1 MADLKL
7 GTQIGGNLVWHQG
20 ILELNPVDDKLNYRD
35 QEIMTTRGYQT
46 MLGSIKFG
54 TPNDVYDIESMS
66 DGPGSVKRYL
76 RKMRSGAA
84 STIWHE
90 TINDRFYT
98 ISTGV
103 TDTAPQFVLFN
114 GDSATFQYPVY
125 TNSPQS
131 SLANSFARKDYV
143 DAVDARNVAKAG
155 DTMTGDLIFN
165 GSNLKIRIGEIAA
178 NAPSWDAAG
187 NSTMMKV
194 GAYDV
199 GKGGDLLMIRSAG
212 AGVQNRTSG
221 FDIRTTR
228 NISNTTLYVG
238 DDKVYHEGFRPTPGD
253 LNAYTKSEVDEK
265 SWIRVKDERESMIAP
280 NALQS
285 KTISAYFTNKSDV
298 STSWVSGFVVN
309 GWESAYSAWSLFSG
323 ARSDTDDRR
332 LWFKRG
338 RSEWL
343 PSSRIYHEDD
353 KPTNDELN
361 LVSRAGDNM
370 TGILNMKVP
379 DSMGYGKY
387 SIKLNNGSIGGINQL
402 VFGDPSDTQSEG
414 IAWPKTG
421 KNDSSAMNADYD
433 MLWAIDGSL
442 RFNGKET
449 YGEWNKPNHNDVGAA
464 QRVKS
469 NVTST
474 AVTYTRICAMTAN
487 ICSDGNGACFLL
499 SGGNNF
505 GNNSVPMYNV
515 SFNTRT
521 YSGTGAHTDNMVRIT
536 LLQESISEARFYAIT
551 VGSTVE
557 LWMQRPIYSGEMSIT
572 VLNDWGLTVHMNTAS
587 ALPAGDKTEYEVAR
601 VYTSMQKPTNND
613 LNLVSR
619 AGDTM
624 TGALTI
630 KHSYPSINFI
640 ESDAVGGEKAFIL
653 VADGGGIRL
662 QEDSSR
668 YVWHYSKTQDS
679 IQLYKPEVTAEGMGT
694 KATSL
699 ATKAYVDTKVGT
711 AVQSVTAT
719 GAVKS
724 TGGINPVISLINA
737 TNSAD
742 GAMSAADKA
751 KLDGLPSAAV
761 NKTGDD
767 MTGNLTF
774 TNDSQLIWSRNT
786 DWAKIGFKNDSDA
799 DTDSYM
805 WFETGDNKN
814 EYFKFRM
821 HNTTGPKHE
830 VLDIKLEGSTFSHD
844 VILKARESNA
854 VKLTNAQT
862 EYTGNT
868 GVERIIGGITS
879 QWYKDNLVFGH
890 VRSTGEPSA
899 GFGIRLNDN
908 YLMRVTPDRRL
919 ATGALVGDSYVAVAK
934 NDRMLAMEVDTTTK
948 VPYISVD
955 VTYQAIRF
963 ENDRAITMPAGALNV
978 ASNVSSGGD
987 VFAKSNVNVTGQEI
1001 SFADGGS
1008 NAGNTGITTV
1018 RFIEMLT
1025 EKGAFKTVYWCGK
1038 ASWHYAGNNVLTDT
1052 GYGNIHLA
1060 GCIVEVIGTA
1070 EYMIRITTPT
1080 ITGTS
1085 LTGAQ
1090 NNASKEFI
1098 YVNHGSAYAPGW
1110 RRGINSLDVRDLNS
1124 DKSAGDPRNT
1134 IPYIKGDGVMEIST
1148 FIDMHRKDSTA
1159 DFDTRLECGS
1169 AKQLLVTNSNGTL
1182 ELGAQNTSYA
1192 HIYTDRPSFYMNKGL
1207 TALGALNITGN
1218 MNINNGAPTII
1229 LQDTDH
1235 MGAFLHNN
1243 GNLFYILRSPSANN
1257 GTFDSGPNGIHPMTL
1272 NLADGDVQF
1281 SRNGSFNDVQI
1292 RSDIRLKSNLI
1303 DIKGALDKVCSLTG
1317 KTFDKFGCDKREAGI
1332 IAQDLQKVLPE
1343 AVGSF
1348 KNTAGEEYLTVSN
1361 SGVNALLVE
1370 AIKELRVELNELKS
1384 KLN

>member
-54 TPNDVYDIESMS
+54 TTNDVYDIESMNNT
-66 DGPGSVKRYL
+66 DAGAGTKRYL
-76 RKMRSGAA
+76 RKMRSGSSA
-84 STIWHE
+84 TIWHE
-90 TINDRFYT
+90 TILDNVYT
-98 ISTGV
+98 ISTGI
-103 TDTAPQFVLFN
+103 TDAAPQFTITN
-114 GDSATFQYPVY
+114 GNSATFQFPVL

-131 SLANSFARKDYV
+131 GAANSFARKDYV

-155 DTMTGDLIFN
+155 DTMTGTLTVPKIVDNNTNIGKDILNYIKLSNVNQWAGPVGQSRFVTPDSVGSPAGNKGGYWNVLSRRDYAGGYAGIFIPYGN
-165 GSNLKIRIGEIAA
+165 SENKNYIGTQELGT
-178 NAPSWDAAG
+178 NAPIWAEIYT
-187 NSTMMKV
+187 NLNK
-194 GAYDV
+194 
-199 GKGGDLLMIRSAG
+199 
-212 AGVQNRTSG
+212 
-221 FDIRTTR
+221 
-228 NISNTTLYVG
+228 
-238 DDKVYHEGFRPTPGD
+238 PTPGD
-253 LNAYTKSEVDEK
+253 LNAYTKAEVDAK
-265 SWIRVKDERESMIAP
+265 HWIGVKDEREAMIQP
-280 NALQS
+280 SALDAR
-285 KTISAYFTNKSDV
+285 TISAYFTNKSDV
-298 STSWVSGFVVN
+298 STNWVSGFTVK
-309 GWESAYSAWSLFSG
+309 GWDTTYASWSIFSSS
-323 ARSDTDDRR
+323 RSDTDDKR
-332 LWFKRG
+332 LWFKHG
-338 RSEWL
+338 RTDWA
-343 PSSRIYHEDD
+343 PSSRIYHEND
-353 KPTNDELN
+353 KPTNVELN
-361 LVSRAGDNM
+361 LVSRAGDEM
-370 TGILNMKVP
+370 TGLLNMKVS
-379 DSMGYGKY
+379 DSIGYGKY

-421 KNDSSAMNADYD
+421 KNDTSTTNADYD
-433 MLWAIDGSL
+433 MLWALDGAL
-442 RFNGKET
+442 KFNGKET
-449 YGEWNKPNHNDVGAA
+449 YGEWNKPSNNDLNLVSRSGDIIKGELEIQNAPLTLTNGMLYVNNGNTKRVIKRIGVQTDAKAMLILITPKYVGKALPKRGFVG
-464 QRVKS
+464 RV
-469 NVTST
+469 TFERGATGST
-474 AVTYTRICAMTAN
+474 LQANYVDISAVTAYTATDAQIHYE
-487 ICSDGNGACFLL
+487 
-499 SGGNNF
+499 SGGTP
-505 GNNSVPMYNV
+505 VKLVYH
-515 SFNTRT
+515 T
-521 YSGTGAHTDNMVRIT
+521 HTDGIEYLALYRGVVSAATIYIDGYVYG
-536 LLQESISEARFYAIT
+536 EEPVVISDATGLTFKDLETRAR
-551 VGSTVE
+551 
-557 LWMQRPIYSGEMSIT
+557 IYSSD
-572 VLNDWGLTVHMNTAS
+572 N
-587 ALPAGDKTEYEVAR
+587 
-601 VYTSMQKPTNND
+601 KPTNVD

-619 AGDTM
+619 AGDTI
-624 TGALTI
+624 TGDLIATNI
-630 KHSYPSINFI
+630 YSS
-640 ESDAVGGEKAFIL
+640 V
-653 VADGGGIRL
+653 L
-662 QEDSSR
+662 QSTRGDSFAR
-668 YVWHYSKTQDS
+668 KD
-679 IQLYKPEVTAEGMGT
+679 
-694 KATSL
+694 
-699 ATKAYVDTKVGT
+699 YVDTKVGT

-761 NKTGDD
+761 NKTGDT

-774 TNDSQLIWSRNT
+774 TNNSELVWSRNT
-786 DWAKIGFKNDSDA
+786 DWAKIGFKNDSDS

-805 WFETGDNKN
+805 WFEAGDNKN
-814 EYFKFRM
+814 EYFKFQM

-830 VLDIKLEGSTFSHD
+830 VLDIKLEGSTFAHD

-854 VKLTNAQT
+854 VKLTNATT

-908 YLMRVTPDRRL
+908 YLMRVTPDRTL
-919 ATGALVGDSYVAVAK
+919 VSGALVGDSYVAVHK
-934 NDRMLAMEVDTTTK
+934 QGKVLAMEVDTTAK
-948 VPYISVD
+948 IPYISVD
-955 VTYQAIRF
+955 GVYQAIRF

-1008 NAGNTGITTV
+1008 NAGNTGITTA
-1018 RFIEMLT
+1018 RFIAMLT

-1038 ASWHYAGNNVLTDT
+1038 VTWDYAGNNVLTDT

-1060 GCIVEVIGTA
+1060 GCVVEVIGKA
-1070 EYMIRITTPT
+1070 QYMIRIITPT
-1080 ITGTS
+1080 TTGST
-1085 LTGAQ
+1085 LLPNPY
-1090 NNASKEFI
+1090 NNARGQFI
-1098 YVNHGSAYAPGW
+1098 YVNHGAAYQPGW
-1110 RRGINSLDVRDLNS
+1110 RRQLNDHEVNYGQAGTKAGILG
-1124 DKSAGDPRNT
+1124 K
-1134 IPYIKGDGVMEIST
+1134 IPFVGNNGVMEIGQY
-1148 FIDMHRKDSTA
+1148 IDFHHNEIA
-1159 DFDTRLECGS
+1159 EEDFTTRLSVGGS
-1169 AKQLLVTNSNGTL
+1169 KQLQIISTNGSIDI
-1182 ELGAQNTSYA
+1182 GAQNAGYA

-1218 MNINNGAPTII
+1218 MNINNGAPTIV

-1303 DIKGALDKVCSLTG
+1303 DITGALDKVCSLTG

-1370 AIKELRVELNELKS
+1370 AIKELRAELNELKS

>member
-7 GTQIGGNLVWHQG
+7 GSQIGGNLIWHQG
-20 ILELNPVDDKLNYRD
+20 ILELNPVDDKLFYRD
-35 QEIMTTRGYQT
+35 QEIMTTKGYQT

-54 TPNDVYDIESMS
+54 TPNDVYDIESMNNT
-66 DGPGSVKRYL
+66 DAGAGTKRYL
-76 RKMRSGAA
+76 RKMRSGSSA
-84 STIWHE
+84 TIWHE
-90 TINDRFYT
+90 TILDNVYT
-98 ISTGV
+98 ISTGI
-103 TDTAPQFVLFN
+103 TDAAPQFTITN
-114 GDSATFQYPVY
+114 GNSATFQFPVL

-131 SLANSFARKDYV
+131 SAANSFARKDYV

-155 DTMTGDLIFN
+155 DTMTGTLTVPKIVDNNTNIGKDILTYITLSNVNQWAGPVGQSRFVKPDSVGSPAGNKGGYWNVLSRRDSAGGYAGIFIPYGN
-165 GSNLKIRIGEIAA
+165 SENKNYIGTQELGT
-178 NAPSWDAAG
+178 NAPIWAEIYT
-187 NSTMMKV
+187 NLNK
-194 GAYDV
+194 
-199 GKGGDLLMIRSAG
+199 
-212 AGVQNRTSG
+212 
-221 FDIRTTR
+221 
-228 NISNTTLYVG
+228 
-238 DDKVYHEGFRPTPGD
+238 PTPGD

-265 SWIRVKDERESMIAP
+265 SWIRVRDEREAMIQP
-280 NALQS
+280 SALDAR
-285 KTISAYFTNKSDV
+285 TISAYFTNKSDV
-298 STSWVSGFVVN
+298 STNWVSGFTVK
-309 GWESAYSAWSLFSG
+309 GWDTTYASWSIFSSS
-323 ARSDTDDRR
+323 RSDTDDKR
-332 LWFKRG
+332 LWFKHG
-338 RSEWL
+338 RTDWA
-343 PSSRIYHEDD
+343 PSSRIYHEND
-353 KPTNDELN
+353 KPTNVELN
-361 LVSRAGDNM
+361 LVSRNGDEM
-370 TGILNMKVP
+370 TGRLNMRVP
-379 DSMGYGKY
+379 DSMGLSKY
-387 SIKLNNGSIGGINQL
+387 SAYFNNGSIGGLNSIS
-402 VFGDPSDTQSEG
+402 FGDPTEINGEG
-414 IAWPKTG
+414 IFFPKEG
-421 KNDSSAMNADYD
+421 KNDSSTDQADYD
-433 MLWAIDGSL
+433 VIRAYNGVLY
-442 RFNGKET
+442 FNNKPT
-449 YGEWNKPNHNDVGAA
+449 YGEWNKPSADDVQAIADVRTKLSVDLDTITTPGVYFQDAD
-464 QRVKS
+464 V
-469 NVTST
+469 NST
-474 AVTYTRICAMTAN
+474 TAN
-487 ICSDGNGACFLL
+487 HYPIALAGTLF
-499 SGGNNF
+499 
-505 GNNSVPMYNV
+505 V
-515 SFNTRT
+515 TRSAYGVQQEYT
-521 YSGTGAHTDNMVRIT
+521 TFTGRK
-536 LLQESISEARFYAIT
+536 Y
-551 VGSTVE
+551 
-557 LWMQRPIYSGEMSIT
+557 QRG
-572 VLNDWGLTVHMNTAS
+572 
-587 ALPAGDKTEYEVAR
+587 R
-601 VYTSMQKPTNND
+601 TNNTTWGPWTEFYSD
-613 LNLVSR
+613 AAPTRYLNK

-624 TGALTI
+624 TGTLKSTANIVIESTYDGMLTLNSTDDGPNYITFARNGDNRFFIRQSTTGNIATDRLELLSGVRNERGDYLTPLWVSSTGVYTNLPQSDSANALTR
-630 KHSYPSINFI
+630 K
-640 ESDAVGGEKAFIL
+640 D
-653 VADGGGIRL
+653 
-662 QEDSSR
+662 
-668 YVWHYSKTQDS
+668 
-679 IQLYKPEVTAEGMGT
+679 
-694 KATSL
+694 
-699 ATKAYVDTKVGT
+699 YVDTKVGT

-724 TGGINPVISLINA
+724 TGGINPVISLTNA

-761 NKTGDD
+761 NKTGDT
-767 MTGNLTF
+767 MTGDLTF
-774 TNDSQLIWSRNT
+774 TNNSELVWSRNT

-814 EYFKFRM
+814 EYFKFQM

-830 VLDIKLEGSTFSHD
+830 VLDIKLEGSTFAHD

-879 QWYKDNLVFGH
+879 QWYNNNLVFGH
-890 VRSTGEPSA
+890 VRSPNVSSA

-934 NDRMLAMEVDTTTK
+934 NDRILAMEVDTTTK

-955 VTYQAIRF
+955 AAYQAIRF

-987 VFAKSNVNVTGQEI
+987 VFAKTNVNVTGQYI
-1001 SFADGGS
+1001 QFNDKA
-1008 NAGNTGITTV
+1008 AGKTAGETGITTDGFV
-1018 RFIEMLT
+1018 ARLT
-1025 EKGAFKTVYWCGK
+1025 ELGAFKTVYWCGK
-1038 ASWHYAGNNVLTDT
+1038 VSWDYAGNNVLTDT

-1060 GCIVEVIGTA
+1060 GCVVEVIGTA
-1070 EYMIRITTPT
+1070 QYMIRITTPT
-1080 ITGTS
+1080 TTGTS
-1085 LTGAQ
+1085 LGAQ

-1098 YVNHGSAYAPGW
+1098 YVNHGSTYAPGW
-1110 RRGINSLDVRDLNS
+1110 RRGVNSLDVRDLNP

-1182 ELGAQNTSYA
+1182 ELGAQNTSHA

-1218 MNINNGAPTII
+1218 MNINNGAPTIV

-1272 NLADGDVQF
+1272 NLENGDVQF

-1303 DIKGALDKVCSLTG
+1303 DITGALDKVCSLTG

-1332 IAQDLQKVLPE
+1332 IAQDLQRVLPE

-1370 AIKELRVELNELKS
+1370 AIKELRAEVEYLKS